1 MFKRLLVICLVP
13 YSNMILSDTLSLSEN
28 PHKLAPP
35 VSGTIFLEGK
45 PLSGITVIR
54 EVQTLGKVVD
64 IVKTDE
70 NGAFYFRA
78 FHYDF
83 LIPTKNE
90 NTLKAIISITAE
102 KGSNRKALWSS
113 EHTGVNYP
121 PFMKPAMSTM
131 TCDFSN
137 GVSQIEFQSHF
148 EQAKRT
154 QVKSICQFQK
164 NKSPTM

>member
-13 YSNMILSDTLSLSEN
+13 FSNMILSDTLSLSEN

-35 VSGTIFLEGK
+35 VSGKIFLEGK

-54 EVQTLGKVVD
+54 EVQTLGKIVD
-64 IVKTDE
+64 VVKTDE
-70 NGAFYFRA
+70 NGTFYFRA

-83 LIPTKNE
+83 LIPTKDE
-90 NTLKAIISITAE
+90 NTLKAIITITAE
-102 KGSNRKALWSS
+102 KGNSKKALWSS

-131 TCDFSN
+131 TCDFNN

-154 QVKSICQFQK
+154 RVKSICQFQN